1 MFNIYEKT
9 SMIKLIDFLKEGSL
23 DKNIASKLITVF
35 QKKYGKYPKIKE
47 IIEAW
52 LSDGDN
58 WKKAYYTSGENYKNE
73 VLKPIE
79 DKIRQWGKTSIF
91 KNRPAFNSYN
101 DISEGSE
108 QIYTIEITAKNGKK
122 TTSKVPASSPVE
134 LNGIVSALK
143 KSKNAASVKVLK
155 VEGSISENE
164 DGPGSSKLSHM
175 SLGMKT
181 TRVVISGPD
190 VVTNQEKILKLGQ
203 EMDPNFDAKFFPAT
217 GKIVGSMSQVKVQ
230 PLNLKL
236 RDRKWKAE
244 AEAKAQAQ
252 SLKKEGDSLDTKLD
266 SIKTSDLHKW
276 ITGQRWTVGKVFPA
290 TKAKTREDKIAI
302 LKNDAFQK
310 AFIAYHQQY
319 FNSLK
324 KQLEDLAKKD
334 LPSRGINKDSSPD
347 DIAEMKKALLQWYNR
362 EDYILKSIKSKGFEQ
377 FVVDDI
383 TNTKSKV

>member
-1 MFNIYEKT
+1 MRSMFSIYEKT
-9 SMIKLIDFLKEGSL
+9 SMIKLVDFLK
-23 DKNIASKLITVF
+23 
-35 QKKYGKYPKIKE
+35 
-47 IIEAW
+47 
-52 LSDGDN
+52 
-58 WKKAYYTSGENYKNE
+58 
-73 VLKPIE
+73 
-79 DKIRQWGKTSIF
+79 
-91 KNRPAFNSYN
+91 
-101 DISEGSE
+101 EGSE
-108 QIYTIEITAKNGKK
+108 QIYTIEIIAKNGKK

-252 SLKKEGDSLDTKLD
+252 SLKKEGESSNSVKLVTDPQIIDKLLSNRRISNNCTYVIQGEYDNIVCFAYKGDEDERLDALTEY
-266 SIKTSDLHKW
+266 IKQH
-276 ITGQRWTVGKVFPA
+276 
-290 TKAKTREDKIAI
+290 
-302 LKNDAFQK
+302 
-310 AFIAYHQQY
+310 
-319 FNSLK
+319 
-324 KQLEDLAKKD
+324 
-334 LPSRGINKDSSPD
+334 PSEN
-347 DIAEMKKALLQWYNR
+347 EY
-362 EDYILKSIKSKGFEQ
+362 E
-377 FVVDDI
+377 FVEYVNGEER
-383 TNTKSKV
+383 TFTM

>member
-1 MFNIYEKT
+1 
-9 SMIKLIDFLKEGSL
+9 MIKLVDFLK
-23 DKNIASKLITVF
+23 
-35 QKKYGKYPKIKE
+35 
-47 IIEAW
+47 
-52 LSDGDN
+52 
-58 WKKAYYTSGENYKNE
+58 
-73 VLKPIE
+73 
-79 DKIRQWGKTSIF
+79 
-91 KNRPAFNSYN
+91 
-101 DISEGSE
+101 EGSE
-108 QIYTIEITAKNGKK
+108 QIYTIEIIAKNGKK

-155 VEGSISENE
+155 VEGSISENEDGPGSSDYVYKKDSGGGRPTMILKLGPQSWEKVKHLFDDQGRPKEELSKIKAGGYTWDLYAQSYKQGDNVMHKIYGVAGDSTFGNAPLFYQQKYRGNIKIAKYIFDWFIKNYLQNSISENE

-252 SLKKEGDSLDTKLD
+252 SLKKEGESSNSVKLVTDPQIIDKLLSNRRISNNCTYVIQGEYDNIVCFAYKGDEDERLDALTEY
-266 SIKTSDLHKW
+266 IKQH
-276 ITGQRWTVGKVFPA
+276 
-290 TKAKTREDKIAI
+290 
-302 LKNDAFQK
+302 
-310 AFIAYHQQY
+310 
-319 FNSLK
+319 
-324 KQLEDLAKKD
+324 
-334 LPSRGINKDSSPD
+334 PSEN
-347 DIAEMKKALLQWYNR
+347 EY
-362 EDYILKSIKSKGFEQ
+362 E
-377 FVVDDI
+377 FVEYVNGEER
-383 TNTKSKV
+383 TFTM